1 MKEDRK
7 KKIIYL
13 ITKSSWG
20 GATRYVFDLA
30 TSLPKDD
37 FEVMVLSGGGG
48 ILNEKL
54 KYAGIKTVSIEKLS
68 RDINLFAEIKV
79 FFSLLKLFRK
89 ERPDVVHLNSSKAGG
104 LGVLSAKIAGVRN
117 IIFTAHGWA
126 FNEDRP
132 FWQKTLIKIFVWV
145 TLLLADNIICVSEA
159 TKENIKN
166 FPFVYRKTRVIYN
179 GIPDFDLL
187 EKNEAR
193 TALKNISMID
203 LPSEAIWIGTLSEL
217 HKNKGLEYAIKAI
230 SLLRDYPIVF
240 LIIGGGELKINL
252 EEMIKKEKLEQ
263 KVILLGFI
271 DNAKRYLK
279 AFDIFLL
286 SSITEAFPYSIIEAG
301 FVGLPVVSS
310 SVGGVRDVIS
320 SDCGVLVKPADYNS
334 IKIELESLLKD
345 KEKREK
351 LGVNL
356 KQKIENSFSFK
367 SMITQTTGLY
377 L

>member
-30 TSLPKDD
+30 TSLPKKD
-37 FEVMVLSGGGG
+37 FEVIVVSGGEGA
-48 ILNEKL
+48 LNDKL
-54 KYAGIKTVSIEKLS
+54 KDTGIKTISIEKLS
-68 RDINLFAEIKV
+68 RDINLFTEFKI
-79 FFSLLKLFRK
+79 FLSLLKLFRK
-89 ERPDVVHLNSSKAGG
+89 EKPDVVHLNSSKAGG
-104 LGVLSAKIAGVRN
+104 LGALSAKIAGVRK

-126 FNEDRP
+126 FNEKRP
-132 FWQKTLIKIFVWV
+132 FWQKILIKIFVWA
-145 TLLLADNIICVSEA
+145 TLFLADDIICVSEA
-159 TKENIKN
+159 TRDDIKN
-166 FPFVYRKTRVIYN
+166 FPLVYKKTRVIYN
-179 GIPDFDLL
+179 GISDFDLL
-187 EKNEAR
+187 GKSEAR
-193 TALKNISMID
+193 VALKNISMID
-203 LPSEAIWIGTLSEL
+203 LPSEAIWVGTLSEL
-217 HKNKGLEYAIKAI
+217 HKNKGLEYAIRAI

-252 EEMIKKEKLEQ
+252 EEMIKREKLEQ

-286 SSITEAFPYSIIEAG
+286 SSVTEAFPYAIIEAG
-301 FVGLPVVSS
+301 FAGLPVVAS
-310 SVGGVRDVIS
+310 SVGGVKDVVS

-345 KEKREK
+345 REKREK
-351 LGVNL
+351 LGINL
-356 KQKIENSFSFK
+356 KQKIEDRFSFK
-367 SMITQTTGLY
+367 SMIAQTTGLY
-377 L
+377 M